1 MKKVNKKFSN
11 LSSNS
16 CMAALTLSLAVLDNP
31 GNGCSLLLYE
41 PKEPKNLN
49 EINLK
54 ELRKGLK

>member
-1 MKKVNKKFSN
+1 
-11 LSSNS
+11 
-16 CMAALTLSLAVLDNP
+16 MAALTLSLAVLDNP